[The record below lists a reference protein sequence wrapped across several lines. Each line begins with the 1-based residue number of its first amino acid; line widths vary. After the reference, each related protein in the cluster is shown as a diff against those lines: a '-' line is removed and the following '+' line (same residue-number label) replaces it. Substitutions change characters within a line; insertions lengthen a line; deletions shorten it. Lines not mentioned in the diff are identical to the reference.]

1 MDATDIANSNRELLK
16 TYHHA
21 LMANHGIF
29 FLPTKMAAISFAHEE
44 GDVKKL
50 LEATKKI
57 IIDSKLFKHFD

>member
-1 MDATDIANSNRELLK
+1 
-16 TYHHA
+16 
-21 LMANHGIF
+21 MANHGIF

-57 IIDSKLFKHFD
+57 IIDSKLFKQQQS